1 MTYLIHQ
8 QAEYWVLAESF
19 LLISC
24 LFFIGVPLL
33 VSYGLL
39 VLFIGITVFRR
50 EFPVLYEN
58 VIKIMCFLIA
68 WGLFL
73 RLLQL
78 KSDGNGVELQ
88 HYQAVYEP

>member
-8 QAEYWVLAESF
+8 QAEYWVLAQSF
-19 LLISC
+19 LLISS

-33 VSYGLL
+33 MSYGLL
-39 VLFIGITVFRR
+39 VLFIGVTVFRR
-50 EFPVLYEN
+50 EFPRLYEN

-73 RLLQL
+73 RLLRL
-78 KSDGNGVELQ
+78 KSYGNGAELQ
-88 HYQAVYEP
+88 HYQAVYET